1 MKLQTP
7 WIHLKVTQ
15 NDRHTKKSWETLE
28 QNCTQISCIEWYRHI
43 TKNHEKHLSKIKQKT
58 LQTPWSQRWTHKHC
72 DNCKNRKL
80 KKPKNK
86 HEMLKTHDV
95 NALVQRT

>member
-28 QNCTQISCIEWYRHI
+28 QNCTQLSCIEWYRHI
-43 TKNHEKHLSKIKQKT
+43 TKNHEKHFSKIKQKT
-58 LQTPWSQRWTHKHC
+58 LQTPCNVGHINIVTNARIESL
-72 DNCKNRKL
+72 KNQQ
-80 KKPKNK
+80 NT
-86 HEMLKTHDV
+86 HEMLKTHDA